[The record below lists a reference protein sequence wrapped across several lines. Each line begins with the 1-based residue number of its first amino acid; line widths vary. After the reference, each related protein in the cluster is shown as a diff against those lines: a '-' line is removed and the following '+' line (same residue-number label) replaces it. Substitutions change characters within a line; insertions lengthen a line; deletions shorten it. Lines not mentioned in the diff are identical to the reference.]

1 MRALDA
7 KAACFYPSN
16 SGPQRGGPVRLNNCL
31 MLDLLGTEQHVFG
44 RHRSG
49 DRAATAPRRL
59 KSRAMPTLSA
69 PTRFL
74 DG

>member
-1 MRALDA
+1 
-7 KAACFYPSN
+7 
-16 SGPQRGGPVRLNNCL
+16 